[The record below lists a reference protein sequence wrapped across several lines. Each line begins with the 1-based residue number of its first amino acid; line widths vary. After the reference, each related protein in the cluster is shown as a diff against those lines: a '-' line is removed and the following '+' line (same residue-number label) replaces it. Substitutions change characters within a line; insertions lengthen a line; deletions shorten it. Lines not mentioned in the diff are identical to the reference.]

1 MIKNTHYILFCFF
14 FSIQANAFDNSIKI
28 ETLCVF
34 LKHPLLLL
42 FVGFLLTGII
52 GQKLIGKIQRKN
64 WEHQFKVERLNHQIK
79 EARVTYEHI
88 SLLLDKRIYRSRR
101 LYYSF
106 KDRDFWNI
114 SNKCDGYFKEFNDTL
129 YEWNDSLNSNIVKI
143 AIYFGEENRKFFQD
157 RLSADLIWVG
167 TLLRRYHFNMKNKPS
182 LENINK
188 TIDITNDRV
197 YKMNKYMLSR
207 IEELED
213 KLRI

>member
-28 ETLCVF
+28 ETLYVF

-114 SNKCDGYFKEFNDTL
+114 SNKCDGCFKEFNDTL

-143 AIYFGEENRKFFQD
+143 ASYFGEENRKFFQD
-157 RLSADLIWVG
+157 RLSADLRWVG
-167 TLLRRYHFNMKNKPS
+167 ALLRRYHFNMKNKPS

-188 TIDITNDRV
+188 AIDITNDRV

-207 IEELED
+207 IEKLED